1 MAYICNFSVVPIED
15 SSDFHVWWRS
25 VDIAR
30 YSPGAA
36 DCLYRVES
44 GKDE

>member
-15 SSDFHVWWRS
+15 GSDFHVWRRS

-30 YSPGAA
+30 YCPGAA
-36 DCLYRVES
+36 DCLCRVRN